1 MKRRLNLVVMIS
13 LAFASPILYAKT
25 VVLDVG
31 HTPKTSGALG
41 INGKTEYSYNLNMVN
56 TLQTAIRQHSK
67 IMVEKTSVNENNISL
82 TERPNRYFKSDL
94 FVSIHHDSIPEVL
107 NPRRDELHGFSV
119 FVSQKN
125 PQYQKSLACAK
136 IVAKNLKAMGR
147 EPSTY
152 HGWDIEGERKTL
164 LDKNGVYQYDN
175 LVVLK
180 SAKMPALLIEIGVIA
195 NPKEAE
201 ELTQQKVVDEIAE
214 NIALSLK
221 SCLAR

>member
-1 MKRRLNLVVMIS
+1 MKKKTPILLGLNLLLWSS
-13 LAFASPILYAKT
+13 LGLAK
-25 VVLDVG
+25 VIVLDAG
-31 HTPKTSGALG
+31 HTPENSGAMG

-56 TLQTAIRQHSK
+56 TLSEKITKQHGV
-67 IMVEKTSVNENNISL
+67 MAEKVSINENKITL
-82 TERPNRYFKSDL
+82 AERPNRYIKSDL
-94 FVSIHHDSIPEVL
+94 FVSIHHDSIPTVL
-107 NPRRDELHGFSV
+107 NPMRDKLHGYSV
-119 FVSQKN
+119 FVSKKN
-125 PQYQKSLACAK
+125 PQYEKSLACAK

-152 HGWDIEGERKTL
+152 HGWAIMGESKKL

-201 ELTQQKVVDEIAE
+201 ELTQQKVVDEIAD
-214 NIALSLK
+214 NIARSLSA
-221 SCLAR
+221 CLEK

>member
-1 MKRRLNLVVMIS
+1 MQKMIKTAVLTIS
-13 LAFASPILYAKT
+13 CLFTTAVSAKV
-25 VVLDVG
+25 VVLDAG
-31 HTPKTSGALG
+31 HTPKTFGAMG

-56 TLQTAIRQHSK
+56 TLSKAILDNSQLR
-67 IMVEKTSVNENNISL
+67 VEKVSINDNQITLS
-82 TERPNRYFKSDL
+82 ERPNRYTKSDL

-107 NPRRDELHGFSV
+107 NPQRDQLHGFSV
-119 FVSQKN
+119 FVSKKN
-125 PQYQKSLACAK
+125 PQYQQSLACAK

-147 EPSTY
+147 TASTY

-195 NPKEAE
+195 NSKEAE
-201 ELTQQKVVDEIAE
+201 ELTQQNVVDEIAK
-214 NIALSLK
+214 NIASSLK
-221 SCLAR
+221 QCLK